1 MTTDALPVLCDQR
14 GDRCCGTPACATA
27 GLWNDDPYDEPVFTQ
42 GHMHSEP
49 VCAVPDCETYLTRSG
64 MATIQQRADR

>member
-1 MTTDALPVLCDQR
+1 
-14 GDRCCGTPACATA
+14 
-27 GLWNDDPYDEPVFTQ
+27 
-42 GHMHSEP
+42 MHSEP